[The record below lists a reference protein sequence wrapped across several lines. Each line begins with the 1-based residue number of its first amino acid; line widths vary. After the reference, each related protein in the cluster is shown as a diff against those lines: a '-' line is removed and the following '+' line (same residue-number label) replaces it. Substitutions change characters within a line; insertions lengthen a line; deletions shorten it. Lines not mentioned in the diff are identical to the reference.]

1 MAERPKKLPRD
12 PVQLAKLIG
21 DIATGEIDDREQD
34 SRNPAAVELGRMGG
48 QKRRGGR
55 AAYRKNV
62 VSKLQGPKTLVKVT
76 A

>member
-34 SRNPAAVELGRMGG
+34 SRNPAAVELAVKKGGAGGPLIARMSSANCKGR
-48 QKRRGGR
+48 KRW
-55 AAYRKNV
+55 
-62 VSKLQGPKTLVKVT
+62 SK
-76 A
+76 